1 MALTLRQWRKA
12 REITQEQ
19 MAKALNIHINT
30 YQNWEKDPGRISV
43 TNVMKIAEVLKV
55 SINDIIF
62 NSEPL

>member
-30 YQNWEKDPGRISV
+30 YQNWEKDPGKISV

>member
-55 SINDIIF
+55 SVNDIIF

>member
-62 NSEPL
+62 NSEQL

>member
-19 MAKALNIHINT
+19 MAKALNVHINT

-62 NSEPL
+62 NSESL